1 LAFAALAV
9 SPHSGLAANLPVA
22 PAAPPAALLYQWSG
36 FYLGLNGNAVF
47 ATVEDSVAAL
57 ATRTFVASGTAK
69 RTAGEAGTQIG
80 FNVTYGPNIV
90 LGGEVDL
97 GWSNARPRFQ
107 SADATFR
114 IDDKFEAISTWRGRV
129 GFALDNWLFYGT
141 GGGAWTDGRS
151 VRYQL
156 VPVAGAPAVGLVTD
170 TASNGRFGWAAGG
183 GVEVGFA
190 RNWTI
195 RAEYLYLT
203 FNTVNMRFPISGV
216 NVNSTLTMQTARAAI
231 NYKFDWGGQTYVRN

>member
-1 LAFAALAV
+1 VAFAALAA
-9 SPHSGLAANLPVA
+9 SSHSGLTADLPVA
-22 PAAPPAALLYQWSG
+22 PTAPPAALLYQWSG
-36 FYLGLNGNAVF
+36 FYMGLNGGAVF
-47 ATVEDSVAAL
+47 ASVEDSVATI
-57 ATRTFVASGTAK
+57 ATRTILASGTAK

-97 GWSNARPRFQ
+97 GWSNSRPRFQ
-107 SADATFR
+107 APDGTFR

-141 GGGAWTDGRS
+141 GGGAWTDGRAA
-151 VRYQL
+151 RTQL
-156 VPVAGAPAVGLVTD
+156 VPVAGGGGVLD
-170 TASNGRFGWAAGG
+170 SASNGRFGWTAGG

-203 FNTVNMRFPISGV
+203 FNSVNMRFPISAT
-216 NVNSTLTMQTARAAI
+216 NLNSTLTMQIARAAI